1 MGTWWYLVSETLNIF
16 LDMREQGEGNRSEK
30 EMAWSCRVNS
40 ARDELPVG
48 LLASLKM
55 LFSAESAS

>member
-1 MGTWWYLVSETLNIF
+1 
-16 LDMREQGEGNRSEK
+16 MREQGEGNRSEK